1 MRLIEASSPSLQ
13 PDETVL
19 SFRAQERLSIEPDY
33 LLEFTSPRP
42 DVDLNALLG
51 SEVNVSIDTGAGAS
65 RYFQAY
71 AFGARDT
78 GQLQNLFT
86 YRLELGSWLSF
97 LIRNQNCR
105 IFQDLTVPQ
114 IVEQIFGGY
123 PQASF
128 RFDLS
133 RDYAVREYCV
143 QFLESDLTFVKRL
156 LESEGLYFFFEH
168 TASQQTLVISD
179 TQQFADLDA
188 PYATLQFLPDG
199 EEHRA
204 IAGREG
210 IQRIHRTRTV
220 QSTNVV
226 LRDFDYLAPGKSL
239 EVDARN
245 AQDTLPGREL
255 ELYDYA
261 AGYTDL
267 QRGEWLAQLRLEALQ
282 AEAHLLT
289 GSANA
294 MGLAT
299 GGAFTLTGHPDAQ
312 RNRRYVLISTQ
323 LSWLADLP
331 NSNAQG
337 TNFVCEYL
345 ALADDQPFRP
355 LRLTP
360 WPELPGTHSA
370 TVVGPPGSEVHTDSL
385 GRIRVHFHWDRYHST
400 EEDASC
406 WLRVSQA
413 WAGKGWGFV
422 AMPRVG
428 QEVLIAYLDGQLDRP
443 LAVGMVYNGDNPVP
457 YDLPKDIRY
466 SGMVSRSLCN
476 GQVPQASQITFDDQR
491 GSERLMLHAERDL
504 QQTAERNQSVAVGN
518 HMNLCVARIL
528 TITTGAYSPA
538 AADASTSSGS
548 SSDAGVSFKPV
559 ANSVT
564 GISNSATGVS
574 NSATGV
580 SNSATGVSNSA
591 TGVSNSATGISNSAT
606 GISNSATGVSNSATG
621 ISESATGLSL
631 SLTGMNASLSG
642 MIVSLTG
649 VSISLTAM
657 SISMTGTRASFT
669 GTEISETGASL
680 SVSGVSSTFT
690 GVSTSFKGLSASFT
704 GIGTSFVGQST
715 SMAGISVSLTG
726 LSQSGTGAS
735 ISMTGDST
743 STTGISMSMTG
754 QSTSMTGTS
763 QSATGI
769 STSSIGTAS
778 SFIGTSNKTVMMS
791 TSRIGTSLSN
801 TGISNSTKTLS
812 ISQTNT
818 SQTRTGNSRTN
829 TSCSVTFTQR
839 GTSLCETLSYANT
852 QSLLYTSTGTAT
864 GTIQLST
871 GQVYFSNELVISVKL
886 ENT

>member
-42 DVDLNALLG
+42 DVDLDALLG

-71 AFGARDT
+71 AFGALDT

-657 SISMTGTRASFT
+657 SISMTGVGASF
-669 GTEISETGASL
+669 TGASL
-680 SVSGVSSTFT
+680 SMVGVSSAMTGFATNFSGLSQTFTGSETSFT
-690 GVSTSFKGLSASFT
+690 GVSTSMRGMNTTMT
-704 GIGTSFVGQST
+704 GISI
-715 SMAGISVSLTG
+715 AL
-726 LSQSGTGAS
+726 TGAS
-735 ISMTGDST
+735 TSVTGVSVNL
-743 STTGISMSMTG
+743 TGS
-754 QSTSMTGTS
+754 STSMTGSS
-763 QSATGI
+763 QSLVGMSAALTGI
-769 STSSIGTAS
+769 SLGMT
-778 SFIGTSNKTVMMS
+778 GTSTSFTGMSFSTIGSS
-791 TSRIGTSLSN
+791 TSEIGNATTY
-801 TGISNSTKTLS
+801 TGISISMVDELTSLTNESTSSTDIS
-812 ISQTNT
+812 ISMVN
-818 SQTRTGNSRTN
+818 SERTMT
-829 TSCSVTFTQR
+829 
-839 GTSLCETLSYANT
+839 
-852 QSLLYTSTGTAT
+852 
-864 GTIQLST
+864 
-871 GQVYFSNELVISVKL
+871 NELNATNGIGIGITQMNRQNFLGTKQNDTNSQITFIDYKIKNTIKETVKKAYAL
-886 ENT
+886 TTCK